1 MWTVYRSDSDPIRG
15 FQYENDARR
24 AVRAMSSV
32 VERLGIYS
40 FAIQDMPGHY
50 ITARIQKDAR

>member
-15 FQYENDARR
+15 FRYEQDARR
-24 AVRAMSSV
+24 AVRGMSSI

-40 FAIQDMPGHY
+40 FAIQDAPGHY
-50 ITARIQKDAR
+50 VTARIQKDAR